1 MPLPAEN
8 STRLFVSHISEEAEI
23 AALLKQ
29 TIEEDFLD
37 LVKLFQSS
45 DIGSIA
51 AGDDWLAAVQQA
63 LKRQGDAHQQTAV
76 PGLFVAGDV
85 SRGLN
90 QISVAIGEAAV
101 AAAAAHRL
109 LLAPR

>member
-1 MPLPAEN
+1 MPSQNP
-8 STRLFVSHISEEAEI
+8 TRLFVSHISEEAEI

-63 LKRQGDAHQQTAV
+63 LNDA
-76 PGLFVAGDV
+76 
-85 SRGLN
+85 
-90 QISVAIGEAAV
+90 AAV
-101 AAAAAHRL
+101 IVLCSHASIHRL
-109 LLAPR
+109 CVHF